1 MATEFGFSFGKMPKA
16 GGKRLTNRT
25 IGRYNVKTLGLKS
38 SENKNGE
45 REYEAGGIESCSRFG
60 FGAREEAEI
69 PELIERHIRQFF
81 EIYKG
86 ETR

>member
-1 MATEFGFSFGKMPKA
+1 MPKA

-25 IGRYNVKTLGLKS
+25 VGRYNVKTLGLKG
-38 SENKNGE
+38 SENKNGK
-45 REYEAGGIESCSRFG
+45 RNTKQEALKAAFDSVSTQG
-60 FGAREEAEI
+60 EEEI
-69 PELIERHIRQFF
+69 PELIERHIRQFL

>member
-1 MATEFGFSFGKMPKA
+1 MPKA

-25 IGRYNVKTLGLKS
+25 IGRYNVKTLGLKG
-38 SENKNGE
+38 SENKNGK
-45 REYEAGGIESCSRFG
+45 RNTKQEALKAAPDSVSAQG
-60 FGAREEAEI
+60 EEAEI
-69 PELIERHIRQFF
+69 PELIERHIRQFL